1 MSVTEISPI
10 STMYTSI
17 YTVTGL
23 PGKYK
28 NNTIFDQYPEDLTWQ
43 NTRILEQEITRTR
56 YALSEFGNDP
66 WY

>member
-28 NNTIFDQYPEDLTWQ
+28 YNTIFDMRMILHGRIPGMWSKKYPG
-43 NTRILEQEITRTR
+43 RT
-56 YALSEFGNDP
+56 L
-66 WY
+66 